1 MCVVCQFFLNNFF
14 RGTGESIRTVAAKFG
29 LKRSTL
35 HDGLRTGQL
44 QFRLV
49 RGSGRPFT
57 GRKPTF
63 SIDEEKRIAA
73 RYYTNSGNVQLKFGS
88 LGH

>member
-29 LKRSTL
+29 LKRTTL
-35 HDGLRTGQL
+35 HEGLQTG

-49 RGSGRPFT
+49 GGSGRQFN
-57 GRKPTF
+57 GRKRFF
-63 SIDEEKRIAA
+63 SLDEEKRIAA
-73 RYYTNSGNVQLKFGS
+73 RYYTNLEIEH
-88 LGH
+88 LG